1 MPGAHLFAQFLLV
14 VIGGISL
21 VWLVATY
28 YRQSKS
34 IANTLPSASRILIE
48 SSQPIEPRKNLHIVR
63 VGDQRFLVASTDQ
76 QTQLI
81 SALSPL
87 TPQEIAALDVAQQSV
102 VIGPSATWLE
112 RLFES
117 FRMVARQYFG
127 QR

>member
-28 YRQSKS
+28 YRQTKT
-34 IANTLPSASRILIE
+34 IANTLPSASRIVIE

-63 VGDQRFLVASTDQ
+63 VGEQRFLVASTDQ

-81 SALSPL
+81 SALPVL
-87 TPQEIAALDVAQQSV
+87 TPQEIASLDVAQESL
-102 VIGPSATWLE
+102 VIGPSASWLE
-112 RLFES
+112 RLSES